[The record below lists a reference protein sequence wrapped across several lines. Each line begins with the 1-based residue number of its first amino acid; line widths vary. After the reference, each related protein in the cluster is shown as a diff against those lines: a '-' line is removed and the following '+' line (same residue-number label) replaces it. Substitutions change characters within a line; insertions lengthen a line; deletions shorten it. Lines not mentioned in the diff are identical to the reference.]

1 MSYTYS
7 NKTIAKYCT
16 SLKKTVSGTLLKY
29 TLCLEKIIFW
39 LHISKPDRKFSG
51 MYRCGVINKS
61 KVPLKIE
68 LDNMSLPLLTAFS
81 SLPEN
86 IALD

>member
-16 SLKKTVSGTLLKY
+16 SLKKMVSGTLLKY

-39 LHISKPDRKFSG
+39 IHISKPDRKFSG
-51 MYRCGVINKS
+51 MYRCGVITKS

-68 LDNMSLPLLTAFS
+68 LDNMILPLLTAFS
-81 SLPEN
+81 SLTEN
-86 IALD
+86 SS